1 MTGERFDEES
11 GVEAL
16 NRVRHWD
23 GLLPQVEGDPA
34 AYEEISSFKLAAAAE
49 ALTFGVDERIV
60 QMVANYGA
68 RQMTE
73 VRAVAAEI
81 HADNADIERETR
93 AANSGAPIPQPRP
106 PATDNTARRDRSKRH
121 LRLL

>member
-11 GVEAL
+11 GLEAL
-16 NRVRHWD
+16 GRVRHWY
-23 GLLPQVEGDPA
+23 GQLPGVGANSAER
-34 AYEEISSFKLAAAAE
+34 EEIITYMLVAAAE
-49 ALTFGVDERIV
+49 ALTFGMDEHAV
-60 QMVANYGA
+60 QAAGNYTA

-81 HADNADIERETR
+81 HEDDEEIERESRTTTNGGQR
-93 AANSGAPIPQPRP
+93 PRSIP
-106 PATDNTARRDRSKRH
+106 ADDGRRDPDRPY